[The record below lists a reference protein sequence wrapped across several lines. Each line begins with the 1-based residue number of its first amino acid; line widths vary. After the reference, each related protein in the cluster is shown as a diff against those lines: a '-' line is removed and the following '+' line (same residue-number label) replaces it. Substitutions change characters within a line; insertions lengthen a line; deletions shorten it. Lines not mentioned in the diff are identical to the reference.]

1 MFEDDTSASNDIN
14 DLFADEP
21 IETEPEAEAEEV
33 AEEQPEESEAEEEKA
48 PQDEPEEQSSTE
60 SEEEDSEKPQQ
71 DNTIAVIE
79 VNGKE
84 FKLDAPQVQTLAE
97 KYIDLVQKNK
107 QFEKSKESVDYAMK
121 FIENVR
127 NGVDI
132 DESMKALGV
141 NFDALIRDK
150 VKDFIRRSTMSEK
163 ERELEDANKEREKL
177 RKQIHEREE
186 RERLERETAEGQKEA
201 ETIIAGVNQAISKVP
216 QRYQQEIQIEVFGAI
231 ERRLRNGQGRPS
243 QKAIDNAVQTIY
255 NRKYKAIEETKKKV
269 TPQTKAPKPVKNS
282 PTPSTQTKSSGYNAT
297 DYSHLFK

>member
-1 MFEDDTSASNDIN
+1 MFEDDTSASTDVN
-14 DLFADEP
+14 DLFGDDPVSE
-21 IETEPEAEAEEV
+21 EAETQDT
-33 AEEQPEESEAEEEKA
+33 EQEESSEDEKTPTEESDGAEEESQTE
-48 PQDEPEEQSSTE
+48 QD
-60 SEEEDSEKPQQ
+60 
-71 DNTIAVIE
+71 DNTSKEDTTEESDATIAIIE
-79 VNGKE
+79 IGGKE
-84 FKLDAPQVQTLAE
+84 FKLDDKGVQNLAE
-97 KYIDLVQKNK
+97 KYVGLVQKNK
-107 QFEKSKESVDYAMK
+107 ELEKTKEAVDSALAY
-121 FIENVR
+121 IENIR

-132 DESMKALGV
+132 DDAMKALGV

-177 RKQIHEREE
+177 RKMIKDREE
-186 RERLERETAEGQKEA
+186 RERLEREQIEGQKEA

-216 QRYQQEIQIEVFGAI
+216 ERYQQEIQIEVFGAI

-282 PTPSTQTKSSGYNAT
+282 PTPSTGEKRESYNAT